1 MIHLVLTPTEYLL
14 GQDPNELNLL
24 EVLRLAREGF
34 ELADVESMLSACQ
47 LYQSNDIISRI
58 VGRSAKA
65 IRKQVAAGKTFRL
78 SYQQSVLAYQYAK
91 VLESATS
98 VFGCQR
104 IAEEWLSRPC
114 KQLDGIVPLDAID
127 NAIGFRTVED
137 YLERVVCG
145 VYQ

>member
-1 MIHLVLTPTEYLL
+1 MIQLVCTPTEYLIR
-14 GQDPNELNLL
+14 QDPKELNPLG
-24 EVLRLAREGF
+24 VLRLAREGF

-47 LYQSNDIISRI
+47 LYQSNDILGRI

-65 IRKQVAAGKTFRL
+65 VRKQIAAGKTFRL

-104 IAEEWLSRPC
+104 IAEEWLSKPC
-114 KQLDGIVPLDAID
+114 KQLAGIIPLDAID

-137 YLERVVCG
+137 YLERVVRG